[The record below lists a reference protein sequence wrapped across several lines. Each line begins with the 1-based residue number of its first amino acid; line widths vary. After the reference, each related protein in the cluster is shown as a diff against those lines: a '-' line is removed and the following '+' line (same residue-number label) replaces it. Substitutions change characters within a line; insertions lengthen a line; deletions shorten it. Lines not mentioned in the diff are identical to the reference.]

1 MARAQKTQMQQRK
14 VSGEEKRCT
23 ENLQLLIDGT
33 EAFPEIL
40 RCIESAR
47 RSIRIN
53 MFIWRDD
60 VIGNRVAQAVL
71 DAADRGVAVKIS
83 VDRYGVVLEKA
94 EECKRSFFHKRQ
106 SVAEKVK
113 TKALELFY
121 PMEGAIKGPQDRES
135 DLYRAIMAHPN
146 IRLSRDV
153 FKADHSKFYIFDE
166 ETVIMGG
173 INIEDK
179 ENGADLQG
187 RVYQDYMVKLQGRQF
202 VEALLSTLDGC
213 GGEGEERFFGA
224 NIKEPVHR
232 FDMERLYLSMIDSA
246 REELVI
252 TMAYFSPLPQFI
264 DAIVAAHRRGVR
276 VSVLVPERANFQSD
290 SNLAAVRRLLQLS
303 GNGIRVYLSPKMV
316 HTKLVANEEWVSFG
330 STNITKKA
338 FGQLSELN
346 FFCRRKDSPF
356 ARELMDSVQR
366 EQSASRCVEDFRAI
380 RHSALR
386 AWVEGFL
393 V

>member
-1 MARAQKTQMQQRK
+1 MQPGE
-14 VSGEEKRCT
+14 VSKREMRCAAGER
-23 ENLQLLIDGT
+23 QLLIDGAA
-33 EAFPEIL
+33 AFPEIL

-60 VIGNRVAQAVL
+60 AIGNRVAQAVL
-71 DAADRGVAVKIS
+71 DAADRGVTVEIS

-106 SVAEKVK
+106 TLAEKAK
-113 TKALELFY
+113 TRALELFY
-121 PMEGAIKGPQDRES
+121 PMEGAPKKAADRES
-135 DLYRAIMAHPN
+135 TLFRAIMAHPN
-146 IRLSRDV
+146 IRVSREE

-187 RVYQDYMVKLQGRQF
+187 RRYQDYMVKLQGRQY
-202 VEALLSTLDGC
+202 VESLLFTLEGR
-213 GGEGEERFFGA
+213 GGRGEDWFFGA
-224 NIKEPVHR
+224 NTKAPVRR

-316 HTKLVANEEWVSFG
+316 HTKLVAN
-330 STNITKKA
+330 
-338 FGQLSELN
+338 
-346 FFCRRKDSPF
+346 
-356 ARELMDSVQR
+356 
-366 EQSASRCVEDFRAI
+366 
-380 RHSALR
+380 
-386 AWVEGFL
+386 
-393 V
+393 